1 MTTSAI
7 NELIATDP
15 IWVEDDATLNELC
28 QSWSKQAAI
37 AIDTEFLR
45 TDTFYPIAA
54 LFQVGDGAG
63 CYLIDPLAIKDFT
76 YFKALLVNPN
86 VTKVMHSCSEDM
98 EVFARLFGLT
108 PNPIFDT
115 QVAAA
120 IAGYDF
126 SMGYA
131 RLIERLMAISLAK
144 DQTRSDWLCRPLSS
158 SQLRYAALDV
168 AYLLV
173 AYGMLQKRLG
183 ELGRSDWV
191 LQDCAEIVAVA
202 NRDVDPDSFYLK
214 FKSAWKLNRK
224 QLACLQLLA
233 AWRECEAR
241 DQNIPRNRL
250 IKEHAVFDMAKL
262 GPTEIKDLRRIEG
275 LPPRV
280 IHSYGDELLDI
291 VEQAYHLPD
300 DVCPQLID
308 RPLSPSAGPL
318 VKQIKLVLSQTAQ
331 ELSFPVEMLLRKK
344 DVELMAKGVY
354 LHHKLEYPER
364 LSGWRED
371 LLKKLLEPILTAA
384 L

>member
-1 MTTSAI
+1 MKG
-7 NELIATDP
+7 LIATDP
-15 IWVEDDATLNELC
+15 IWVKDDTALNELC
-28 QSWSKQAAI
+28 QRWSNQAAI
-37 AIDTEFLR
+37 AIDTEFVR
-45 TDTFYPIAA
+45 TDTFFPIAA
-54 LFQVGDGAG
+54 LFQVGDGTG
-63 CYLIDPLAIKDFT
+63 CYLIDPLAIKDFAS
-76 YFKALLVNPN
+76 FKTLLVNPR

-98 EVFARLFGLT
+98 EVFAHLFDLT
-108 PNPIFDT
+108 PIPIFDT

-120 IAGYDF
+120 LAGYDF

-131 RLIERLMAISLAK
+131 RLIERLLDISLAK

-183 ELGRSDWV
+183 ELGRSDWII
-191 LQDCAEIVAVA
+191 QDCAEIVAVA

-214 FKSAWKLNRK
+214 IKSAWKLNRK

-250 IKEHAVFDMAKL
+250 IKEHAIFDMAKL
-262 GPTEIKDLRRIEG
+262 GPTEINHLRKIEG

-300 DVCPQLID
+300 DVCPPLID
-308 RPLSPSAGPL
+308 KPVSAGVGAL
-318 VKQIKLVLSQTAQ
+318 VKQIKSILAQTAEEQ
-331 ELSFPVEMLLRKK
+331 SLPVEMLLRKK
-344 DVELMAKGVY
+344 DVELMARGVC
-354 LHHKLEYPER
+354 LQQKVEYPER
-364 LSGWRED
+364 LTGWRED
-371 LLKKLLEPILTAA
+371 LLKELIEPVLIAA

>member
-1 MTTSAI
+1 M
-7 NELIATDP
+7 NGLIATDP

-28 QSWSKQAAI
+28 QRWSNQTAI
-37 AIDTEFLR
+37 AVDTEFVR

-54 LFQVGDGAG
+54 LFQVGDGTG
-63 CYLIDPLAIKDFT
+63 CYLIDPLAIKDFSS
-76 YFKALLVNPN
+76 FKALLVNPC

-98 EVFARLFGLT
+98 EVFAHLFDLT
-108 PNPIFDT
+108 PSPIFDT

-120 IAGYDF
+120 LAGYDF

-131 RLIERLMAISLAK
+131 RLIERLLDISLAK
-144 DQTRSDWLCRPLSS
+144 DQTRSDWLRRPLSA

-173 AYGMLQKRLG
+173 AYGMLQKRLS
-183 ELGRSDWV
+183 ELNRSDWV
-191 LQDCAEIVAVA
+191 IQDCAEIVAVA

-214 FKSAWKLNRK
+214 IKSAWKLNRK

-250 IKEHAVFDMAKL
+250 IKEHAVFVMAKL
-262 GPTEIKDLRRIEG
+262 GPTEIKDLRRLEG

-291 VEQAYHLPD
+291 VEQAYHLPE
-300 DVCPQLID
+300 DVCPPLID
-308 RPLSPSAGPL
+308 KPLSISAGPL
-318 VKQIKLVLSQTAQ
+318 AKQLKSVLAQTAQ
-331 ELSFPVEMLLRKK
+331 KQSFPVEMLLRKK
-344 DVELMAKGVY
+344 DVELMVRGVY
-354 LHHKLEYPER
+354 LHQKLEYPER
-364 LSGWRED
+364 LTGWREA
-371 LLKKLLEPILTAA
+371 LLKELIEPVLTAA